1 MTVSDR
7 AAVLMVISGIV
18 QLVLSFGIVILAICA
33 CIFKAMVLVKI
44 VATLAVLL
52 VGIQIAI
59 LYAGKRLGE
68 NGEIE

>member
-1 MTVSDR
+1 MKVSDR

-18 QLVLSFGIVILAICA
+18 QLVLSFAIAVLAICA

-44 VATLAVLL
+44 IATFAVLL
-52 VGIQIAI
+52 VGVQIAI